1 MLHAVCTHGALRFP
15 AAVSDGPSA
24 GDHAGHVS
32 FPSKEWRELADILY
46 YGIAFVF
53 LGLCLLYVR
62 AADKL

>member
-1 MLHAVCTHGALRFP
+1 
-15 AAVSDGPSA
+15 
-24 GDHAGHVS
+24 
-32 FPSKEWRELADILY
+32 LADIVY